1 MIDGRRRPTR
11 GQAMVEYAVIVPFLM
26 VVLLG
31 IIEFGFAFSHNITLE
46 YATREGARTG
56 AALNNG
62 TTAFACK
69 EVDGQIIAAVQRVLT
84 ASGSEV
90 DLAKVT
96 QIRIYEADANGQEG
110 THSETYT
117 PGTGDVVDGVA
128 LKFAKSK
135 GNWNACSRKNDG
147 FGKTDSLGVSMTYD
161 YTYVTPLG
169 NLLALSG
176 KPILHMTDRTVMALN
191 PD

>member
-1 MIDGRRRPTR
+1 MRRDHDRPAR
-11 GQAMVEYAVIVPFLM
+11 GQAIVEYAVIVPFLM
-26 VVLLG
+26 LLLLG

-62 TTAFACK
+62 TDAFDCK
-69 EVDGQIIAAVQRVLT
+69 DVDDQIIAAVQRVLT
-84 ASGSEV
+84 ASGSQI
-90 DLAKVT
+90 DLTKVA
-96 QIRIYEADANGQEG
+96 QIRIYEADVNGQEG
-110 THSETYT
+110 SHAEAYVL
-117 PGTGDVVDGVA
+117 GTGDTVDGVH
-128 LKFAKSK
+128 LKFKKSS
-135 GNWNACSRKNDG
+135 GNWDACSRKDDG

-161 YTYVTPLG
+161 YAYITPLG

-176 KPILHMTDRTVMALN
+176 KPILHMSDRTVMALN